1 MRKTSERMFKIKLKN
16 IARNR
21 IIATEEK
28 PSIAIDTISNVN
40 QLPIYI
46 KDPNATTPHGT
57 IVD

>member
-1 MRKTSERMFKIKLKN
+1 MFKIKLKN